1 MDLPDTSFFPVGTHR
16 VPEPEA
22 GPLDLEARLL
32 AHMEH
37 AQPTLGATAEHLPA
51 KLALRLFETLDG
63 QVVYSK
69 TYYDRAGV
77 PLRSQVLTAKSLH
90 GFVTTLPRNDVPT
103 NIKEALLGAMW
114 ETMRL
119 AQ

>member
-1 MDLPDTSFFPVGTHR
+1 MDLPDTSIFPVGTHR

-32 AHMEH
+32 AHVEH
-37 AQPTLGATAEHLPA
+37 AQPTLGAVAEHFPT
-51 KLALRLFETLDG
+51 KVVLRLYETLDG

-69 TYYDRAGV
+69 TYYDRAGA

-90 GFVTTLPRNDVPT
+90 AFFTTLPRPYVPT
-103 NIKEALLGAMW
+103 NIKEALLGAML
-114 ETMRL
+114 ETMIL
-119 AQ
+119 A